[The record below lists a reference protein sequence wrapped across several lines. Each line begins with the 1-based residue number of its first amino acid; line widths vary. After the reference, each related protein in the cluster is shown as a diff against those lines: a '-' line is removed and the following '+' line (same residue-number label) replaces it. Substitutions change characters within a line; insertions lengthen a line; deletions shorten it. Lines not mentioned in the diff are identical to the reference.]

1 MTKVTITFTID
12 ENTYKDYEYIVDAFS
27 NDLDC
32 LGIDDLEIK
41 EEEV

>member
-12 ENTYKDYEYIVDAFS
+12 ETGYNTYEDILDDFL

-32 LGIDDLEIK
+32 LGVDDAEVK
-41 EEEV
+41 EEEE

>member
-12 ENTYKDYEYIVDAFS
+12 ETSYNTYEDILDTFL

-32 LGIDDLEIK
+32 LGIDDAEVRED
-41 EEEV
+41 EE